1 MEKQE
6 ISDAPVTRSFQPDP
20 EHDDV
25 GIHRWPYPISSPF
38 RFRSLISPRRG
49 WLSLESFHES
59 LRAPFFFFFFITLSN
74 EVCRNFFSCFST
86 TFFSIYYFSSSVEN
100 DNCQFR
106 RFDAIAVSI
115 LGVYREDL
123 LVRLCINND
132 AWFLFSVSF
141 FLKENC

>member
-1 MEKQE
+1 MTLGS
-6 ISDAPVTRSFQPDP
+6 IDDPILFPPPFDFVLLFRLDVDDSVSNRSTN
-20 EHDDV
+20 
-25 GIHRWPYPISSPF
+25 RCM
-38 RFRSLISPRRG
+38 L
-49 WLSLESFHES
+49 L
-59 LRAPFFFFFFITLSN
+59 FFFFFYYAFERSLS
-74 EVCRNFFSCFST
+74 ELFFLLSII
-86 TFFSIYYFSSSVEN
+86 FFLIYYFSSSVEN

-115 LGVYREDL
+115 LGVYKEDL

>member
-1 MEKQE
+1 MTFGS
-6 ISDAPVTRSFQPDP
+6 IDDPILFPPPFDFVLLFRLDVDDSVSNRSTNRC
-20 EHDDV
+20 V
-25 GIHRWPYPISSPF
+25 
-38 RFRSLISPRRG
+38 L
-49 WLSLESFHES
+49 L
-59 LRAPFFFFFFITLSN
+59 FFFFITLSN
-74 EVCRNFFSCFST
+74 EVSRNFFSCFST

-106 RFDAIAVSI
+106 RFDAITVSI

>member
-1 MEKQE
+1 MMTLGS
-6 ISDAPVTRSFQPDP
+6 IDDP
-20 EHDDV
+20 ILFPPPFDFVLLFRLDVDDSV
-25 GIHRWPYPISSPF
+25 SNRCV
-38 RFRSLISPRRG
+38 L
-49 WLSLESFHES
+49 L
-59 LRAPFFFFFFITLSN
+59 FFFITLSN